1 MQMDKQTPVSPV
13 QEIQLGTEDL
23 LCFSMNIF
31 GKNKAPSELPPEPP
45 KRPDVQGE
53 AVSPSLAEE
62 EEEEALYIYEA
73 PPREEPAKKGSV
85 VQPQE
90 PEEGTYLEEG
100 VSWMEKVGYEE
111 KGQQRKMISEE
122 EQMLSQIISL
132 SLDCPNLRR
141 FSVPVN
147 LHSKPCMEKWM
158 SLHLTKALAHSNGY
172 RHIWKSLWRVL
183 LLVLP
188 NVPSYALQLLAKPG
202 AEDSDD
208 EGTINIQ
215 ALEEALKKGLM
226 KSPQPPSLP
235 PSARRVSLPA
245 SAFSGHQ
252 TKVAINNGSK
262 LSLPLQDEP
271 QDQPIYL
278 ECEASTGEAPSFG
291 PIFSK
296 DPDMKNAAW
305 YAGNCDRRTAEAALL
320 QFNKSSRR
328 SPRQPFTLVVFYKNH
343 IYNVPIHYQESSC
356 QFALGKD
363 GKSRERNPDSKVGKG
378 VNWGHQMLISFLRQ
392 LFDSVSSIIQ
402 KYSERPLVLI
412 DGSTSAKEQTCLLF
426 PVTP

>member
-1 MQMDKQTPVSPV
+1 MQMGKQTPVSPV

-53 AVSPSLAEE
+53 AVPPSLAEE

-90 PEEGTYLEEG
+90 PEEGTYL
-100 VSWMEKVGYEE
+100 
-111 KGQQRKMISEE
+111 
-122 EQMLSQIISL
+122 
-132 SLDCPNLRR
+132 DCPNLRR
-141 FSVPVN
+141 FSLPVN
-147 LHSKPCMEKWM
+147 LHSKPCM
-158 SLHLTKALAHSNGY
+158 
-172 RHIWKSLWRVL
+172 
-183 LLVLP
+183 
-188 NVPSYALQLLAKPG
+188 LLAKPG

-252 TKVAINNGSK
+252 TKVAINNDVFLATEDDK
-262 LSLPLQDEP
+262 DEP

-278 ECEASTGEAPSFG
+278 ECEASTGVVPSKG
-291 PIFSK
+291 PSSPVLDPLTCLLKQAKSK
-296 DPDMKNAAW
+296 ISSLGSQQDPDMKNAAW

-320 QFNKSSRR
+320 QFNKNSAFMVRQSSRR

-363 GKSRERNPDSKVGKG
+363 GKSHERQKTVGLQ
-378 VNWGHQMLISFLRQ
+378 NSGHDLPSSSSSRQ
-392 LFDSVSSIIQ
+392 A
-402 KYSERPLVLI
+402 PA
-412 DGSTSAKEQTCLLF
+412 T
-426 PVTP
+426 